1 MEVNSKFHFCIRQP
15 KSSGVMFFN
24 LPSLPVLGC
33 DYCACTAYMRVI
45 MAVLFQCFNETL
57 RPSHYFYEYIT
68 D

>member
-1 MEVNSKFHFCIRQP
+1 
-15 KSSGVMFFN
+15 MFFN
-24 LPSLPVLGC
+24 LPSLPILRC